1 MKKRNPYKTMQQEAM
16 LEYFLRDKNNFIT
29 VKTLLLGLQKLNIDI
44 GQTTV
49 YRFLERQA
57 DDGVVTKIQPA
68 DGSGTQYWRLP
79 CPQANE
85 RGKLVC
91 LKCRK
96 VIPLNCEHLD
106 MFSEHVLQK
115 HKFNLSLQ
123 HSILYGYCEGCDT

>member
-1 MKKRNPYKTMQQEAM
+1 MKKRNPYKTAQQEAM
-16 LEYFLRDKNNFIT
+16 LQYFLEDKHNFLT
-29 VKTLLLGLQKLNIDI
+29 VKDLLSSLQKLQIDI

-57 DDGVVTKIQPA
+57 LEGSVIKIQPV

-79 CPQANE
+79 CPQADL

-96 VIPLNCEHLD
+96 VIPLKIGRA
-106 MFSEHVLQK
+106 HV
-115 HKFNLSLQ
+115 
-123 HSILYGYCEGCDT
+123 